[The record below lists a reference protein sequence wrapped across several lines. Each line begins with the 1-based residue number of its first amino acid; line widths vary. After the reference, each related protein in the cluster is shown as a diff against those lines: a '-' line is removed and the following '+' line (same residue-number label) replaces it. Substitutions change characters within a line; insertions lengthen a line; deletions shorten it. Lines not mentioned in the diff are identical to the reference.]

1 MADRFV
7 VVVPRN
13 APETFAYLAESFR
26 AVAGVEVVLDRRT
39 PGPDDVRQLV
49 ERRAAGRP
57 RAVEAFGCTLVR
69 VARPAAPA
77 PVPIA
82 APVPLGAP
90 AEIRRVPSAPPRL
103 RLRTLPV
110 LKEG

>member
-7 VVVPRN
+7 VIVPRN
-13 APETFAYLAESFR
+13 APETFAYLTESFR
-26 AVAGVEVVLDRRT
+26 AVPDVEVVLDRRV

-49 ERRAAGRP
+49 ERRAADRP
-57 RAVEAFGCTLVR
+57 RGVEAFGCTLIR

-77 PVPIA
+77 LVPIG
-82 APVPLGAP
+82 APAPLTAP
-90 AEIRRVPSAPPRL
+90 AEIRRVPSAPTRL